1 MRASRGDD
9 APALP
14 GRAVAVDEDKKSID
28 NDANKRAVK
37 RYRDRQRDA
46 KMKLESENA
55 ALRVETTRL
64 ATELAHARWVLDA
77 VASRCG
83 MKRRATGRDADAAL
97 RRSVARVIHGA
108 GCPLGHQGRDGDGPF
123 RLDATEAR
131 RREDEDEDELAAFLK
146 EFLVHE
152 DGKCA
157 CPGRARDGGE

>member
-14 GRAVAVDEDKKSID
+14 GRAVAVDEGKKSMH

-55 ALRVETTRL
+55 A
-64 ATELAHARWVLDA
+64 ELAHARWVLDA

-83 MKRRATGRDADAAL
+83 MKRRATGRGADAAL

-108 GCPLGHQGRDGDGPF
+108 GCPLGHQGREGPF

-152 DGKCA
+152 DGKCP
-157 CPGRARDGGE
+157 CPGRARDGGEERIVVMYE

>member
-1 MRASRGDD
+1 MTRCDD
-9 APALP
+9 APTTATTT
-14 GRAVAVDEDKKSID
+14 
-28 NDANKRAVK
+28 NDANARAVK

-108 GCPLGHQGRDGDGPF
+108 GCPLGHQGRDGPF

-131 RREDEDEDELAAFLK
+131 RREDERRGRVGGVFEGVFGARGRE
-146 EFLVHE
+146 VSV
-152 DGKCA
+152 
-157 CPGRARDGGE
+157 PGARARWGRVEDSCVV